1 MKSLHLSLT
10 LASVVLSYNLL
21 NLLPVLA
28 QENPPLELSVN
39 EPLLSKA
46 PPELEEITNVDQL
59 TDVTPRHWAYEA
71 LRDLVERYRCIDDF
85 GERKFNGDRALSRYE
100 FAAGLNLCLFKI
112 KRLLSALETKVVSQ
126 KDLAAMQKLQEEFA
140 TELQATAGRI
150 DQLEQRIDTLGER
163 QFSPTTI
170 LRGVVDFNVI
180 SAFGTKKAVAPGINT
195 SEDLNQ
201 ITTLSTRA
209 VINFDTSFTGRDR
222 LRTNLIVG
230 NNSGFGS
237 AVTGTEM
244 SLLIS
249 TPNTNNRLRLGT
261 LFYEFPLGDR
271 GILSIAPTADFPTR
285 IFPAL
290 NPVNSISNFGAESP
304 IYDFAFGSG
313 AILYYHLTDQLAAG
327 VSYLATAGT
336 SPNEGLFNG
345 QYTVLSQLSYTVSEQ
360 LALAF
365 TYGRYYAPQP
375 DQTINLTGSKG
386 SQFAQVPFGGNTPTS
401 SNAFGLQ
408 FTYKLA
414 DTLILGGWGS
424 YVNGIA
430 EGSPTASGINGTRGS
445 RADIWSWAITAS
457 LTDLI
462 KAGSQLSFVFGMPP
476 KATGNDIVTR
486 RDRDTSLHLELSYSY
501 PLTERIYITP
511 GFLVITNPEHNAAN
525 PPVWVG
531 LLRTSF
537 SF

>member
-21 NLLPVLA
+21 NLPPVLA
-28 QENPPLELSVN
+28 QENPRLELSLK
-39 EPLLSKA
+39 EPLLSNA
-46 PPELEEITNVDQL
+46 PPELEEVTNVDQL
-59 TDVTPRHWAYEA
+59 TDVSPRHWAYEA

-85 GERKFNGDRALSRYE
+85 GQKKFNGDRAISRYE

-112 KRLLSALETKVVSQ
+112 KRLLSGLENKIVSQ
-126 KDLAAMQKLQEEFA
+126 KDLAAMQRLEEEFA
-140 TELQATAGRI
+140 TELKATAGRI
-150 DQLEQRIDTLGER
+150 DQLEQRIDTLSEH

-170 LRGVVDFNVI
+170 LRGLVDFNFA
-180 SAFGTKKAVAPGINT
+180 SAWGTKKAVAPGINT
-195 SEDLNQ
+195 REDLNS
-201 ITTLSTRA
+201 TPTLSTRA
-209 VINFDTSFTGRDR
+209 IINFDTSFTGRDR
-222 LRTNLIVG
+222 LRTNLIAA

-237 AVTGTEM
+237 GVTGTEM
-244 SLLIS
+244 SLLIGMQ
-249 TPNTNNRLRLGT
+249 NTANKVVLGT

-313 AILYYHLTDQLAAG
+313 AILYYHLTDQIAAG
-327 VSYLATAGT
+327 VSYLAATGT
-336 SPNEGLFNG
+336 SPNQGVFNG
-345 QYTVLSQLSYTVSEQ
+345 QYTLLSQLSYTVSEQ

-375 DQTINLTGSKG
+375 EQTINLTGSKG

-408 FTYKLA
+408 FTYKLT
-414 DTLILGGWGS
+414 DSLILGGWGS

-430 EGSPTASGINGTRGS
+430 EGSPTVSNINGSQGS

-476 KATGNDIVTR
+476 KATANDIVAR
-486 RDRDTSLHLELSYSY
+486 QDRDTSLHLELSYSY
-501 PLTERIYITP
+501 PLTERIYIAP

-537 SF
+537 FF

>member
-21 NLLPVLA
+21 NLPPVLA
-28 QENPPLELSVN
+28 QENPRLELSLK
-39 EPLLSKA
+39 EPLLSNA

-59 TDVTPRHWAYEA
+59 TDVSPRHWAYEA

-85 GERKFNGDRALSRYE
+85 GQKKFNGDRAISRYE

-112 KRLLSALETKVVSQ
+112 KRLLSGLENKIVSQ
-126 KDLAAMQKLQEEFA
+126 KDLAAMQRLEEEFA
-140 TELQATAGRI
+140 TELKATAGRI
-150 DQLEQRIDTLGER
+150 DQLEQRIDTLSEH

-170 LRGVVDFNVI
+170 LRGLVDFNFA
-180 SAFGTKKAVAPGINT
+180 SALGTKKAVAPGINT
-195 SEDLNQ
+195 REDLNS
-201 ITTLSTRA
+201 TPTLSTRA
-209 VINFDTSFTGRDR
+209 IINFDTSFTGRDR
-222 LRTNLIVG
+222 LRTNLIAA

-237 AVTGTEM
+237 TVTGTEM
-244 SLLIS
+244 SLLIGMQ
-249 TPNTNNRLRLGT
+249 NTANKVVLGT

-271 GILSIAPTADFPTR
+271 GILSIAPTSDFPTR

-313 AILYYHLTDQLAAG
+313 AILYYHLTDQIAAG
-327 VSYLATAGT
+327 VSYLAATGT
-336 SPNEGLFNG
+336 SPNQGVFNG
-345 QYTVLSQLSYTVSEQ
+345 QYTLLSQLSYTVSEQ

-375 DQTINLTGSKG
+375 EQTINLTGSKG

-414 DTLILGGWGS
+414 DSLILGGWGS

-430 EGSPTASGINGTRGS
+430 EGSPKVSNINGSQGS

-476 KATGNDIVTR
+476 KATANDIVAR
-486 RDRDTSLHLELSYSY
+486 QDRDTSLHLELSYSY
-501 PLTERIYITP
+501 PLTERIYIAP

-537 SF
+537 FF